1 MPTELEFEA
10 LVAVVRVWGET
21 GAVDLDLR
29 AVGGT
34 NDGRSRIFRLEGS
47 AATPIL
53 VALARTLATAA
64 P

>member
-1 MPTELEFEA
+1 MPPELEFEA
-10 LVAVVRVWGET
+10 LVAVVRVWGKT

-34 NDGRSRIFRLEGS
+34 NDGKARCFRLEGS